1 VRAQIEMEFKRFL
14 LVLTSETDQSILS
27 PAVQLCKNSRG
38 KLFVMFVIEPN
49 RVSRLASLTH
59 QKVKAI
65 YDKTEEN
72 GWQLLYLVE
81 DEAVENGIWTSLHL
95 EEGNLL
101 ELTRR
106 YAETYQI
113 DALMI
118 RKKDE
123 SKNVFVSSSVPVIGL

>member
-1 VRAQIEMEFKRFL
+1 MEFKRYL
-14 LVLTSETDQSILS
+14 LVLTGDVDQSILS
-27 PAVQLCKNSRG
+27 SAVQLCKNSGG
-38 KLFVMFVIEPN
+38 KLFVLFVIEPN
-49 RVSRLASLTH
+49 RVARLASLTH
-59 QKVKAI
+59 QRVKI
-65 YDKTEEN
+65 VYDKTEEN

-101 ELTRR
+101 ELTMR

-118 RKKDE
+118 KRKDE
-123 SKNVFVSSSVPVIGL
+123 SKKVFVSSSIPVIGL

>member
-1 VRAQIEMEFKRFL
+1 MEFKRYL

-27 PAVQLCKNSRG
+27 AAVQLCKNSHG
-38 KLFVMFVIEPN
+38 KLFVMFVIEPS

-101 ELTRR
+101 ELTKR

-118 RKKDE
+118 KKKDE
-123 SKNVFVSSSVPVIGL
+123 SKNIFVSSSIPVIGL